1 MLSNL
6 MSHQVSSTLA
16 SAHPAKT
23 ERILMTWMTMAN
35 MIPWNYLF
43 TLLLRTNKISRIFY
57 IIKLCYVRYYTCDAI
72 FYCTHVRRTPV

>member
-35 MIPWNYLF
+35 MIPWNYF
-43 TLLLRTNKISRIFY
+43 I
-57 IIKLCYVRYYTCDAI
+57 YTAAS
-72 FYCTHVRRTPV
+72 H